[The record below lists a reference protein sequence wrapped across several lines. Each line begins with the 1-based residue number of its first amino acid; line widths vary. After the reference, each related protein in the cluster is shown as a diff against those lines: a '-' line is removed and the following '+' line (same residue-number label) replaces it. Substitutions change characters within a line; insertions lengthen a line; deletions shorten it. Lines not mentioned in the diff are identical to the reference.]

1 MYDCDINYL
10 IYFYRNAFKFLH
22 HLFHSILFYMYD
34 ELIIELAE
42 IITLLIG
49 CNSTL
54 IYIYVATVELSE
66 EAWKNEL
73 GAVEILDDAQVFI

>member
-1 MYDCDINYL
+1 
-10 IYFYRNAFKFLH
+10 
-22 HLFHSILFYMYD
+22 MYD